1 MLFRYQQESNVQ
13 LFLILTEKDTG
24 PNLDTVKMANT
35 SYLQTASSIFIQAD
49 FKKIDV
55 NSRGR
60 REILNRVV
68 FTPNKLNRIM
78 TSFPHI
84 LLKHCLFFS
93 RNNSLFGLEGV
104 KQDLT
109 ILLYLYSIE
118 SLLQKCH
125 TSVTTPAAIVEP
137 L

>member
-60 REILNRVV
+60 RG
-68 FTPNKLNRIM
+68 
-78 TSFPHI
+78 
-84 LLKHCLFFS
+84 
-93 RNNSLFGLEGV
+93 NS
-104 KQDLT
+104 K
-109 ILLYLYSIE
+109 
-118 SLLQKCH
+118 
-125 TSVTTPAAIVEP
+125 
-137 L
+137 